1 MYETRPTVLPPDRGM
16 RKELQDLYAR
26 RSAIDDLIQS
36 LEEYDRF
43 CVPQMQARSGSAPAL
58 FPQDCL
64 NPHR

>member
-1 MYETRPTVLPPDRGM
+1 M

-43 CVPQMQARSGSAPAL
+43 RAPLMERRPGTVRLLRHSLRIA
-58 FPQDCL
+58 
-64 NPHR
+64 

>member
-1 MYETRPTVLPPDRGM
+1 MPETRPTVLPPDRGM

-43 CVPQMQARSGSAPAL
+43 RALRMERSPGTVRLLRHSLRIA
-58 FPQDCL
+58 
-64 NPHR
+64 